1 MRKLIGTILAA
12 VAAGATLTAAHGA
25 DIDWIVFN
33 LTNSEIREHFD
44 TLVAHGADREQLL
57 EDMEAE

>member
-1 MRKLIGTILAA
+1 MNINDIIKNLD
-12 VAAGATLTAAHGA
+12 TLTAHGA